1 MGTEPG
7 LRRRAVEGSVY
18 LTVRRLVGI
27 GLSLAGMLLI
37 TRIVGPENYGL
48 FASAVGL
55 YTYLSL
61 VAQLGVRVYLI
72 RSPRDESLRLFHLGF
87 WLLLG
92 WSLLL
97 TAVALLGLAIAGH
110 FWIRTEGFLPVAV
123 LVCLGLPFAAASV
136 APQALLEQGLNYKR
150 LAAVEVTA
158 QVSSYIVGIPLAQWG
173 YGVWALVASF
183 WVSLLVGV
191 VGAFWASRYRPRWL
205 WDQAAQRDMLQFSL
219 AQATAEWLYMTK
231 NLAPALILLP
241 LGGKEAAGYFA
252 LANRLMEMLNFV
264 QFSIRRVAL
273 PVYAHVQ
280 HEPAKLLRALYLS
293 SLGQIVA
300 LGGACL
306 AFVLLAWYVLPPL
319 FGAQWNI
326 PMVILTLAILA
337 SEQLLTAIFGSQAQ
351 GLFAVRQPQVV
362 ARAAALFVPNLYLS
376 TALVVWL
383 VPKAW
388 APVAYALVYY
398 WAHLPNNYFLHRGVQ
413 RFIGQ
418 PIYGVSLMWAIVLS
432 IALFAPVAYFLP
444 LAALGVFALPV
455 SRRALLE
462 ILHELRAARQ
472 PETGGMLN
480 ESAVF

>member
-1 MGTEPG
+1 MGTEPS

-18 LTVRRLVGI
+18 LTARRVVGMA
-27 GLSLAGMLLI
+27 LSLAGMLWI

-61 VAQLGVRVYLI
+61 VGQLGVRVYLI

-92 WSLLL
+92 WSALL
-97 TAVALLGLAIAGH
+97 TTATLLGLVIAGH

-123 LVCLGLPFAAASV
+123 LVCLGLPFAAAAV

-150 LAAVEVTA
+150 LATVEVTA
-158 QVSSYIVGIPLAQWG
+158 QVSAYIVGIPLAQLG
-173 YGVWALVASF
+173 YGVWALAASF
-183 WVSLLVGV
+183 WASLLIGV
-191 VGAFWASRYRPRWL
+191 VGAFWASRYRPRWY
-205 WDQAAQRDMLQFSL
+205 WNRAEQRDMVRFSL
-219 AQATAEWLYMTK
+219 AQATAEWLYMAK
-231 NLAPALILLP
+231 NLAPALVLLP

-264 QFSIRRVAL
+264 QLSIRRVAL
-273 PVYAHVQ
+273 PVYAQVQ
-280 HEPAKLLRALYLS
+280 QDPPKLLRALYLS
-293 SLGQIVA
+293 SLGQILA

-306 AFVLLAWYVLPPL
+306 GFVLLAWYLLPPL

-326 PMVILTLAILA
+326 PMVILTLAVLA
-337 SEQLLTAIFGSQAQ
+337 SEQLLTAVFGSYAQ

-362 ARAAALFVPNLYLS
+362 TRAAALFVPNLYLS
-376 TALVVWL
+376 TALAVWL
-383 VPKAW
+383 APASW
-388 APVAYALVYY
+388 APVAYAIAYY

-418 PIYGVSLMWAIVLS
+418 PIYGVSLVWAIAFSV
-432 IALFAPVAYFLP
+432 ALFAPVAYYLP

-455 SRRALLE
+455 SRRALRE
-462 ILHELRAARQ
+462 ILHELRVARTPQ
-472 PETGGMLN
+472 AGGMLKP
-480 ESAVF
+480 